1 MNDVVVTLEPWD
13 PWPLVYPAIAMV
25 LGAVLVFV
33 GVLREVRWARD
44 IGIVALVGGG
54 LALIGLL
61 AFLSGTWDQAQR
73 RDALVELGYEDPT
86 FAGSTGIVGSTTP
99 GDVEFT
105 ATLDGESVTGTLEWL
120 GGDRWAVV
128 ESQ

>member
-1 MNDVVVTLEPWD
+1 MNDVVITLEPWH
-13 PWPLVYPAIAMV
+13 PWPLLFPAIAMAT
-25 LGAVLVFV
+25 GAVLVFV

-54 LALIGLL
+54 LALVGLL

-86 FAGSTGIVGSTTP
+86 FAGSTGILGSTTP
-99 GDVEFT
+99 SDVEFT
-105 ATLDGESVTGTLEWL
+105 ARLDGRRVTGTLQWL
-120 GGDRWAVV
+120 GDDRWAVV
-128 ESQ
+128 ETP